1 MASTTACLV
10 ETSSREDEATD
21 VTDVDGEEAGARRG
35 IAHWEHAD
43 RRDMLSQH
51 IRSLRTI
58 HSRTRCDAGTP

>member
-10 ETSSREDEATD
+10 DTSSREDEATD
-21 VTDVDGEEAGARRG
+21 VPDFDGEEAGARRG

-43 RRDMLSQH
+43 RRDMLSEH

-58 HSRTRCDAGTP
+58 HLRTRCDAETP